1 MTVTYVAEAIQ
12 EVKRALIENQLG
24 KVSEYANS
32 RTHRNA
38 VYIVINQN
46 FMIDKLAQIDNDEIR
61 EELIGTSKAMSHYYD
76 WARTGSYRVK
86 CKLIEHLHYLD
97 VLIKDDNPSIRLNVA
112 RKQPRYLKQLLGKT
126 PMELNYVCECVSVS
140 KHIDEELLDGLL
152 KALSEEHDPELYKAL
167 TLKQKAMSHTPT
179 TVEKTMTPEQLRRIG
194 SPLWALTMSPI
205 EIINELASN

>member
-61 EELIGTSKAMSHYYD
+61 EDLIGTSKAMSH
-76 WARTGSYRVK
+76 
-86 CKLIEHLHYLD
+86 LIEHLHYLD
-97 VLIKDDNPSIRLNVA
+97 VLINDDNPFIRLNVA
-112 RKQPRYLKQLLGKT
+112 RKQPRYLKQLLGKS

-140 KHIDEELLDGLL
+140 KHIDAELLDGLL
-152 KALSEEHDPELYKAL
+152 KALTKENDPEVYKAL